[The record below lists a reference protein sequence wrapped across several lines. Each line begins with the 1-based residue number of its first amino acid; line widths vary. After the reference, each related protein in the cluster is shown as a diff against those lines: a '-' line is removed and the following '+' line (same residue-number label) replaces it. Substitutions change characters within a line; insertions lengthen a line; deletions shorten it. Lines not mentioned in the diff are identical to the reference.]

1 MQNFSPVY
9 TFHGMDGKET
19 RSIPDSS
26 LVPFLKYLF
35 KAFPDIHY
43 TIENIVAENDLVT
56 LSLTATATHKDE
68 FLGYPASDNKIAF
81 KEMFFFRISN
91 KKIVEGWGVVDI
103 DGIKEQ
109 ISKH

>member
-1 MQNFSPVY
+1 MEWMEKKRVLSLTVPL
-9 TFHGMDGKET
+9 FH
-19 RSIPDSS
+19 
-26 LVPFLKYLF
+26 FLKYLF

-91 KKIVEGWGVVDI
+91 KEIVEGWGVVDI